1 MELTLNASVARYDPT
16 HTTALRNAFAK
27 NMKRRFGELSLV
39 VATAIVKQDCFGLTN
54 STMALHQMTPPHWQA
69 FNFARNTDKL
79 DAFMKWLEDQVNK
92 GILDVRVLQQ
102 VGSSVEAN
110 WMNIYL
116 FDSYKRGLARARY
129 EMQKL
134 GLNVPNIE
142 ESGGWNFVMGL
153 PMHIDRL
160 GLIYT
165 RMFTDLKGITTQ
177 MDTIISRI
185 LAQGLADGDS
195 MRLIANK
202 ILFAINGSG
211 KGDLALKDSIGRN
224 ITAEQRA
231 LDLARTEIIR
241 AHHLATIQ
249 EYRNWGLFNIKVKA
263 EWKTAGDDRVCP
275 QCMELDGQVFTL
287 DQIEYMIPLHN
298 KCRCIALPFFEE
310 TNN

>member
-1 MELTLNASVARYDPT
+1 MNLVLNQAVGHYDPT
-16 HTTALRNAFAK
+16 HTTELRNAFSK
-27 NMKRRFGELSLV
+27 DMKRRFRELALV

-54 STMALHQMTPPHWQA
+54 STMTIHQMTPPYWQA
-69 FNFARNTDKL
+69 FNFPRNSEKL
-79 DAFMKWLEDQVNK
+79 DAFMKWLNDQVNR
-92 GILDVRVLQQ
+92 GILDVRPLQQ

-134 GLNVPNIE
+134 GMDVPDIE
-142 ESGGWNFVMGL
+142 SSGGWYTIMGL

-165 RMFTDLKGITTQ
+165 RMFTDLKGVTSQ

-185 LAQGLADGDS
+185 LAQGLADGDN

-231 LDLARTEIIR
+231 VVIARTEIIR

-249 EYRNWGLFNIKVKA
+249 EYRNWGVFGIKVKG
-263 EWKTAGDDRVCP
+263 EWKTAGDDRVCEK
-275 QCMELDGQVFTL
+275 CAELDGQIFTL
-287 DQIEYMIPLHN
+287 DEIENMIPYHPQ
-298 KCRCIALPFFEE
+298 CRCIALPYIE
-310 TNN
+310 